1 MNSLANTGNM
11 AFQKNESIDVEI
23 LSPELCETQ
32 DIGSAVRIATENL
45 IKSAFNTV
53 TDLDP
58 TREIKVKKIIL
69 QQHFAVIPTRITCS
83 VDLKD

>member
-1 MNSLANTGNM
+1 MNSPAKAGNI
-11 AFQKNESIDVEI
+11 AFPKKETIDVEI
-23 LSPELCETQ
+23 LSPEVCETQ

-53 TDLDP
+53 ADLDP